1 MNDGKTRFCASL
13 IASIG
18 AVLGLPPVAW
28 GQCPAAGSICDE
40 YARATLVF
48 VADVE
53 DVELQKDGFERV
65 QFRVHE
71 RFKGASAP
79 ALTLA
84 VAPSSEDLSV
94 KRGQHLLV
102 YANSRSLF
110 PGTWSIACTRT
121 KVLSAADTE
130 PAALRGLRDRHE
142 GGVIDGSLLTSELLR
157 ARRAGG
163 IRVEIQRGKETV
175 EVLQTSSMGRFQT
188 RWLTPGWYVLSAR
201 DPLRQTAIRHDVVVS
216 RESRCISVGSIAAR

>member
-1 MNDGKTRFCASL
+1 MNDGRARFCASL
-13 IASIG
+13 IALIG
-18 AVLGLPPVAW
+18 AILGLPHVAW

-40 YARATLVF
+40 YARTTLVF

-53 DVELQKDGFERV
+53 DVELREDHSERA
-65 QFRVHE
+65 QFRIHE
-71 RFKGASAP
+71 RFKGASAT
-79 ALTLA
+79 ALTL
-84 VAPSSEDLSV
+84 VLAPSSEDLSL
-94 KRGQHLLV
+94 KRGQRLLV
-102 YANSRSLF
+102 YANPRSLF
-110 PGTWSIACTRT
+110 PGMWSIACTRT
-121 KVLSAADTE
+121 KVLSAKDTE

-157 ARRAGG
+157 AGRGGG

-175 EVLQTSSMGRFQT
+175 EILQTSSVGTFQT

>member
-1 MNDGKTRFCASL
+1 MNDGKARFCACV

-18 AVLGLPPVAW
+18 SILGLAHVAW

-53 DVELQKDGFERV
+53 DVELREDGSERV
-65 QFRVHE
+65 RFRVHE
-71 RFKGASAP
+71 GFKGASAT
-79 ALTLA
+79 ALALV
-84 VAPSSEDLSV
+84 VAPSSEDLSL
-94 KRGQHLLV
+94 KRGQRLVV
-102 YANSRSLF
+102 YANARSRF
-110 PGTWSIACTRT
+110 PGMWSIACTRT
-121 KVLSAADTE
+121 KVLSATDTE
-130 PAALRGLRDRHE
+130 PAALRGLRDRHD
-142 GGVIDGSLLTSELLR
+142 GGVIDGSLLTAELLR
-157 ARRAGG
+157 ARRGGG
-163 IRVEIQRGKETV
+163 IRVEIKRGEETV
-175 EVLQTSSMGRFQT
+175 EVLQTSSMGTFQT